1 MILCLLRL
9 KFMHILSVVQDEK
22 MVQRGKGSGMIRKV
36 RGSVRRGR
44 MESIKMMH
52 EIHHISSSTL
62 IVCVLDGYT
71 ADPEQNPSPP
81 SGMLYG
87 NIKVR

>member
-1 MILCLLRL
+1 M
-9 KFMHILSVVQDEK
+9 
-22 MVQRGKGSGMIRKV
+22 
-36 RGSVRRGR
+36 
-44 MESIKMMH
+44 
-52 EIHHISSSTL
+52 L

-71 ADPEQNPSPP
+71 ADPEQKPSPP

>member
-1 MILCLLRL
+1 
-9 KFMHILSVVQDEK
+9 
-22 MVQRGKGSGMIRKV
+22 
-36 RGSVRRGR
+36 